1 MSGFGGMD
9 YWNGILEYPTHCRV
23 HIMRLGRSQVSCSLV
38 PRGGKD
44 IFSAL
49 ATLNGLG
56 MRLRCH
62 GAVAQLVKA
71 SPRKPWMVVG
81 SEEAIFSWI
90 DLGSSTICNAC
101 NGRRSIQY
109 KCSSP

>member
-1 MSGFGGMD
+1 MEWNGGMD
-9 YWNGILEYPTHCRV
+9 YWNGKLECPTHCRV
-23 HIMRLGRSQVSCSLV
+23 HIMRLGTSQVSYSLV

-44 IFSAL
+44 IFSAP

-56 MRLRCH
+56 TRLRCH

-81 SEEAIFSWI
+81 SSPIQGSYFFFDRSRIFHH
-90 DLGSSTICNAC
+90 L
-101 NGRRSIQY
+101 
-109 KCSSP
+109 